1 MNVDKSYFRQ
11 DTPLVGVPPF
21 GQVHAH
27 STANNKSMAKE
38 EAGYMSWKDLRSGF
52 FTHVVG
58 NGKIYQTAATNRGAW
73 DVGGGWNSW
82 GYASVELIESHKTK
96 AEFMTDYKIYVNLL
110 RELAVEA
117 GVPLTLDTS
126 EYGVVTHQYC
136 TNNQPNNQ
144 SDHGD
149 PYSYLAKWG
158 ISKAQ
163 FQSDVKNGINTV
175 EKPKSTVNNVVQ
187 VLDSKAFKT
196 FTTYDGNGKANEGSW
211 ITPESKWVSNSIQ
224 VINGKPYFVIG
235 SNIYLPQSSTTFK
248 DKLVIN
254 GDQAESVD
262 SKGVTISGSN
272 KKFKAGSEWKTVD
285 KLVNIPEIGWCYQV
299 ATNEYIPAKYQQGSG
314 FKG

>member
-1 MNVDKSYFRQ
+1 
-11 DTPLVGVPPF
+11 
-21 GQVHAH
+21 
-27 STANNKSMAKE
+27 
-38 EAGYMSWKDLRSGF
+38 
-52 FTHVVG
+52 
-58 NGKIYQTAATNRGAW
+58 
-73 DVGGGWNSW
+73 
-82 GYASVELIESHKTK
+82 
-96 AEFMTDYKIYVNLL
+96 MTDYKIYVNLL

-144 SDHGD
+144 SDHVD
-149 PYSYLAKWG
+149 PYPYLAKWG

-163 FQSDVKNGINTV
+163 FQADVKNGINTV

-211 ITPESKWVSNSIQ
+211 ITPSSKWVSNSIQ
-224 VINGKPYFVIG
+224 VINSKPYFVIG

-262 SKGVTISGSN
+262 GKGAAISGSN

-285 KLVNIPEIGWCYQV
+285 KLVNIPGIGWCYQV